1 MSVSII
7 AIPYALAWIVGATG
21 IAVASELSNAHFGKE
36 ESSLLGEYSKNEVK
50 NLDNVYQ
57 GACDDYHVINEQ
69 TLINKSFETSFMDKD
84 VLIKTLDEHGIS
96 NIEENNGIIKGK
108 FEKYN
113 LIFEKPSEEKPYNLV
128 ISCVKEFNAQEMVE
142 DLNNE
147 YTLNVQEE
155 SYLSI
160 IEKLK
165 ENNMEIEEE
174 EVLEDNTIVL
184 TVNVEQG

>member
-7 AIPYALAWIVGATG
+7 AIPYAIAWIVGATG
-21 IAVASELSNAHFGKE
+21 IAVASELGNNNEPFFEENNLSSNE
-36 ESSLLGEYSKNEVK
+36 IK
-50 NLDNVYQ
+50 NLENIYQ
-57 GACDDYHVINEQ
+57 GECDDIRIINEQ
-69 TLINKSFETSFMDKD
+69 TFINKSFETAFMDKD

-108 FEKYN
+108 FEKYT
-113 LIFEKPSEEKPYNLV
+113 LTFEKPSEEKPYNLI
-128 ISCVKEFNAQEMVE
+128 ISSTKEFNANEMVE

-160 IEKLK
+160 VEKLK
-165 ENNMEIEEE
+165 ENNMEIEDEE
-174 EVLEDNTIVL
+174 ILEDNTIVL
-184 TVNVEQG
+184 TVNVE